1 MRRLWPMQADVERL
15 LARLLTDRELRERF
29 IADPVRIA
37 IAEGLS
43 AEEAGLIAQMPVQD
57 LRAAGRSYEHKRQA
71 KGRVAHKTWFARWPW
86 ARRP

>member
-1 MRRLWPMQADVERL
+1 MQADVERL

-29 IADPVRIA
+29 IADPARIA

-43 AEEAGLIAQMPVQD
+43 AEEAGLIARMPEQD

-71 KGRVAHKTWFARWPW
+71 KGRVARKTWFARWPW

>member
-1 MRRLWPMQADVERL
+1 MQADVERL

-29 IADPVRIA
+29 IADPTRIA

-43 AEEAGLIAQMPVQD
+43 AEEAELIARMPVQD
-57 LRAAGRSYEHKRQA
+57 LRAAGRSYEHKRKA
-71 KGRVAHKTWFARWPW
+71 KGEVARRTWFARWPW